1 MDFLIKVLQLILS
14 LSILVILHEFGHFF
28 FARLFNTRVE
38 KFYLFFNPGFSL
50 FKFKKGDTEYGI
62 GWLPLGGYVKISG
75 MIDESMDK
83 EQMAQPPQPYE
94 FRAKPAWQRLLIMV
108 GGVMVNFLLAIVIFW
123 MILFRWGDSY
133 IPAENA
139 RYGLYF
145 HPVAHEIGL
154 QDGDN
159 ILAINGE
166 EVKTISSIVR
176 MVLIEDAH
184 TMLVQRG
191 DSQFVLTVPET
202 FKNRI
207 LSEEVRLLASY
218 QIPVLVDSVLEDS
231 GAGRAGLQRNDSIV
245 SVDTLATPYFN
256 QFSSSLDGLQGKETI
271 VGLYRD
277 GQYIQLPME
286 VDKDGKIGFFPRPPS
301 DILGEETVTY
311 SLGSALPA
319 GIDKGVSLLG
329 NYVKQLKL
337 IFSKEG
343 AKQIGGFGTI
353 GSLFPSS
360 WDWEIFWYNT
370 AFLSIILAFMNILPI
385 PALDGGHVLFLLYEI
400 VARRKPSEKFMEHA
414 QMVGMVLLLSLLLFA
429 NGNDLYR
436 WLFK

>member
-1 MDFLIKVLQLILS
+1 MALA
-14 LSILVILHEFGHFF
+14 G
-28 FARLFNTRVE
+28 
-38 KFYLFFNPGFSL
+38 YLWGA
-50 FKFKKGDTEYGI
+50 
-62 GWLPLGGYVKISG
+62 YVKISG

-83 EQMAQPPQPYE
+83 EQLAQPPQPYE

-108 GGVMVNFLLAIVIFW
+108 GGVVVNFILAIVIFW

-159 ILAINGE
+159 VLAINGE
-166 EVKTISSIVR
+166 KVENISAIVR

-191 DSQFVLTVPET
+191 DSQFSLAVPET
-202 FKNRI
+202 FKNTV
-207 LSEEVRLLASY
+207 LSEEVRVLASY
-218 QIPVLVDSVLEDS
+218 QVPVLVDSVLEDS
-231 GAGRAGLQRNDSIV
+231 GAGRAGLQKNDRIV
-245 SVDTLATPYFN
+245 SVDSIATPYFN
-256 QFSSSLDGLQGKETI
+256 QFSSSLIGMRGEETN

-277 GQYIQLPME
+277 GQYMQLPVE
-286 VDKDGKIGFFPRPPS
+286 VSADGTLGFFSKAPGE
-301 DILGEETVTY
+301 ILGEETMTY
-311 SLGSALPA
+311 SLASALPA
-319 GIDKGVSLLG
+319 GIDKGVGLLT
-329 NYVKQLKL
+329 NYVKQMKL
-337 IFSKEG
+337 IFTKEG

-353 GSLFPSS
+353 GSLFPSA
-360 WDWEIFWYNT
+360 WNWEAFWYTT

-385 PALDGGHVLFLLYEI
+385 PALDGGHVLFLLYEM
-400 VARRKPSEKFMEHA
+400 VARRKPSEKFMEYA
-414 QMVGMVLLLSLLLFA
+414 QMVGMVLLLSLLVFA

>member
-14 LSILVILHEFGHFF
+14 LSIIVILHEFGHFF

-38 KFYLFFNPGFSL
+38 KFYLFFDAGFSL
-50 FKFKKGDTEYGI
+50 FKFKKGDTEYGV

-83 EQMAQPPQPYE
+83 EQLAQPPQPYE
-94 FRAKPAWQRLLIMV
+94 FRSKPAWQRLLIML
-108 GGVMVNFLLAIVIFW
+108 GGVMVNFILAIVIFW
-123 MILFRWGDSY
+123 MILFSWGDSY

-139 RYGLYF
+139 RHGLYF
-145 HPVAHEIGL
+145 HSVAHEIGL

-166 EVKTISSIVR
+166 KVETISSIVR

-191 DSQFVLTVPET
+191 DSQFAISVPET
-202 FKNRI
+202 FKNTI

-218 QIPVLVDSVLEDS
+218 QIPVLVDSVMEDS
-231 GAGRAGLQRNDSIV
+231 GADRAGLQKNDSIV

-256 QFSSSLDGLQGKETI
+256 QFSASLSGMQGKEAI

-277 GQYIQLPME
+277 GQFLQLPIE
-286 VDKDGKIGFFPRPPS
+286 VNEKGEIGFYAKGPGEV
-301 DILGEETVTY
+301 LGEEKVSY
-311 SLGSALPA
+311 SLASALPA
-319 GIDKGVSLLG
+319 GIDKGVGLLG
-329 NYVKQLKL
+329 NYVKQMKL

-360 WDWEIFWYNT
+360 WSWEIFWYNT

-400 VARRKPSEKFMEHA
+400 VARRKPSEKFMEYA
-414 QMVGMVLLLSLLLFA
+414 QMVGMVLLLSLLVFA

>member
-1 MDFLIKVLQLILS
+1 MDFLIKVLQLIFS
-14 LSILVILHEFGHFF
+14 LSIIVILHEFGHFF

-50 FKFKKGDTEYGI
+50 FKFKKGDTEYGL

-83 EQMAQPPQPYE
+83 EQMALPPQPYE

-108 GGVMVNFLLAIVIFW
+108 GGVMVNFILAILIFW

-159 ILAINGE
+159 VLAINGE
-166 EVKTISSIVR
+166 PVEEISDIVR
-176 MVLIEDAH
+176 MILVEDAH

-191 DSQFVLTVPET
+191 DSQFDMAVPET
-202 FKNRI
+202 FKDRI
-207 LSEEVRLLASY
+207 LSQEVRMLASY
-218 QIPVLVDSVLEDS
+218 QIPVLVDSVQKDS
-231 GAGRAGLQRNDSIV
+231 GAGRAGLQKNDSIV
-245 SVDTLATPYFN
+245 SVDTLATPFFN
-256 QFSSSLDGLQGKETI
+256 QFSGLLSDFQGKETVI
-271 VGLYRD
+271 GLYRN
-277 GQYIQLPME
+277 GEFMQLPIE
-286 VDKDGKIGFFPRPPS
+286 VDENGKVGFYPRGPGAV
-301 DILGEETVTY
+301 LGEEKVSY
-311 SLGSALPA
+311 NLASALPA
-319 GIDKGVSLLG
+319 GIEKGVGILG
-329 NYVKQLKL
+329 SYVKQLKL

-353 GSLFPSS
+353 GSLFPSTWS
-360 WDWEIFWYNT
+360 WEIFWFNT

-414 QMVGMVLLLSLLLFA
+414 QMVGMVLLLSLLVFA

>member
-1 MDFLIKVLQLILS
+1 MDVLIKVLQLILS
-14 LSILVILHEFGHFF
+14 LSIIVILHEFGHFF

-38 KFYLFFNPGFSL
+38 KFYLFFNAGFSL

-83 EQMAQPPQPYE
+83 EQLAQPPQPYE
-94 FRAKPAWQRLLIMV
+94 FRSKPAWQRLLIMV
-108 GGVMVNFLLAIVIFW
+108 GGVMVNFILAIVIFW

-159 ILAINGE
+159 ILAIDGE
-166 EVKTISSIVR
+166 QVETISSIVR
-176 MVLIEDAH
+176 LILIEDAH
-184 TMLVQRG
+184 SMLVQRG
-191 DSQFVLTVPET
+191 DSQFSLTVPET
-202 FKNRI
+202 FKNKV
-207 LSEEVRLLASY
+207 LSEEVRILANY
-218 QIPVLVDSVLEDS
+218 QVPVLVDSVLEDS
-231 GAGRAGLQRNDSIV
+231 GAGRAGLQKDDQIV
-245 SVDTLATPYFN
+245 SVDSMATPYFN
-256 QFSSSLDGLQGKETI
+256 QLTASLADKLGKETI
-271 VGLYRD
+271 IGIYRE
-277 GQYIQLPME
+277 GELLHLPIQ
-286 VDKDGKIGFFPRPPS
+286 VDEQGAIGFFTKAPGE
-301 DILGEETVTY
+301 ILGEEKVTY
-311 SLGSALPA
+311 SLATALPA
-319 GIDKGVSLLG
+319 GIDKGVGLLT

-337 IFSKEG
+337 IFTKEG

-353 GSLFPSS
+353 GSLFPST
-360 WDWEIFWYNT
+360 WNWQAFWYTT

-385 PALDGGHVLFLLYEI
+385 PALDGGHVLFLLYEM
-400 VARRKPSEKFMEHA
+400 VARRKPSEKFMEYA
-414 QMVGMVLLLSLLLFA
+414 QMVGMVLLLSLLVFA

>member
-14 LSILVILHEFGHFF
+14 LSIIVILHEFGHFF
-28 FARLFNTRVE
+28 FARLFKTRVE
-38 KFYLFFNPGFSL
+38 KFYLFFDAGFSL

-83 EQMAQPPQPYE
+83 EQLAQPPQPYE
-94 FRAKPAWQRLLIMV
+94 FRSKPAWQRLLIMV
-108 GGVMVNFLLAIVIFW
+108 GGVMVNFILAILIFW

-166 EVKTISSIVR
+166 QVETISSIVR

-191 DSQFVLTVPET
+191 DSQFDLTVPED

-218 QIPVLVDSVLEDS
+218 QIPVLVDSVVEDS
-231 GAGRAGLQRNDSIV
+231 GAGRAGLQKNDSIV
-245 SVDTLATPYFN
+245 AVDTMATPYFN
-256 QFSSSLDGLQGKETI
+256 QFSSTLGSLQGKEI
-271 VGLYRD
+271 VVGLYRD
-277 GQYIQLPME
+277 GQYLQPPVQVNEEGI
-286 VDKDGKIGFFPRPPS
+286 IGFSPRGPAV
-301 DILGEETVTY
+301 ILGEETVRYNLAT
-311 SLGSALPA
+311 ALPA
-319 GIDKGVSLLG
+319 GIEKGVGILG
-329 NYVKQLKL
+329 SYVKQLKL

-353 GSLFPSS
+353 GNLFPST
-360 WDWEIFWYNT
+360 WNWEAFWFNT

-414 QMVGMVLLLSLLLFA
+414 QMVGMVLLLSLLVFA